1 MTFIHNRAEVTDNVT
16 LGKNCW
22 VSAFAVVNAN
32 EGFIE
37 IGDNC
42 SVQESCVIHGKGVRI
57 GNNVTIGHGAV
68 IHGAKIGSNVI
79 VGIHATV
86 LDGAEIGD
94 NCINFLCRRP
104 FERINHYEKLHKV
117 FIYRRGCGLQYKDL
131 ASPDGFHYLNSCFHI
146 WEAVNDNL
154 PEREF
159 CVL

>member
-94 NCINFLCRRP
+94 NCIIGAGAIVTASQIIPENSMVLGIPGKVVRKCT
-104 FERINHYEKLHKV
+104 EEDLEYIAEACENYLEKLKQQ
-117 FIYRRGCGLQYKDL
+117 GLL
-131 ASPDGFHYLNSCFHI
+131 
-146 WEAVNDNL
+146 E
-154 PEREF
+154 
-159 CVL
+159 